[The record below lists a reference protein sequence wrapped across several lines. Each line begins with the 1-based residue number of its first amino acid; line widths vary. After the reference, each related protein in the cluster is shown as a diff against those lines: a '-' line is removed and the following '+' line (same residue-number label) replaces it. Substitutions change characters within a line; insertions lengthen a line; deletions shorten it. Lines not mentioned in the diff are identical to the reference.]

1 MPSQGTPKRSMTA
14 RKQGPQSP
22 DRKKL
27 NDQILCDMVEAWEYY
42 GVRALKEMAMAEPG
56 NFVRAY
62 TALLPKQVEVDI
74 TENMT
79 EDQLVNR
86 IRELAATLGVEADLS
101 LANPPRPGE
110 TTH

>member
-1 MPSQGTPKRSMTA
+1 MASKPGQLVKRCGPKVA
-14 RKQGPQSP
+14 

-27 NDQILCDMVEAWEYY
+27 NDQILADMVEAWEFY
-42 GVRALKEMAMAEPG
+42 GVRALKEMALAEPG

-79 EDQLVNR
+79 EEQLVNR
-86 IRELAATLGVEADLS
+86 IRDLAATLGVEADLS
-101 LANPPRPGE
+101 LANPPGPSE